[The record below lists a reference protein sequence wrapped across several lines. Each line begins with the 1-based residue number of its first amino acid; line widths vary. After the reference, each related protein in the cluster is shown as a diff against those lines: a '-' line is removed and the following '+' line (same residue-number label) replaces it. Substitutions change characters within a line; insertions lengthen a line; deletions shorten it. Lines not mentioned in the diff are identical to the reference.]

1 MNQVQNGYTGWQF
14 IDSGVIY
21 MSGNTVENGTGVIFC
36 PNAGKPI
43 CPFVYHSRHMSQSFH
58 IVDGGRAPPQTFLCR
73 EGRFNTGIAALAFNG
88 LEHRGLFTA
97 DIGTSSCNYIEVA
110 AEVRSEERRV
120 GNGGR
125 DRRGW

>member
-1 MNQVQNGYTGWQF
+1 
-14 IDSGVIY
+14 
-21 MSGNTVENGTGVIFC
+21 
-36 PNAGKPI
+36 
-43 CPFVYHSRHMSQSFH
+43 MSQSFH

-110 AEVRSEERRV
+110 AEVGSQYIFSYEPISINIV
-120 GNGGR
+120 NGFLALVNEIIVLIR
-125 DRRGW
+125 DIDIDGCRFKSISYYQAK